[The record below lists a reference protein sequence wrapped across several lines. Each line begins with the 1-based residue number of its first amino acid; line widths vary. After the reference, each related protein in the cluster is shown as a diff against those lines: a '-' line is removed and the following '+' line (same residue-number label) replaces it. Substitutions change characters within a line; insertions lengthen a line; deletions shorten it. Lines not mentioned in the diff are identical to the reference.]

1 MKQIIFI
8 VILAAL
14 ILGTGYL
21 WYNYSSDKPAAEKI
35 RPEFSRARL
44 TELQRLKTLRLD
56 VSILKDPL
64 FGSLVSP
71 SEILGTEAT
80 QIQAG
85 RVNPFLPF

>member
-8 VILAAL
+8 VILL
-14 ILGTGYL
+14 MLTFGTGYL
-21 WYNYSSDKPAAEKI
+21 WYSYSSDKPAVEEVH
-35 RPEFSRARL
+35 PEFSGASL

-56 VSILKDPL
+56 VSILKDPI
-64 FGSLVSP
+64 FGSLISP
-71 SEILGTEAT
+71 SEILGTEVT